1 MQTLAANPAA
11 VCRVFPRT
19 LYTIVL
25 MRVIFVLAAGL
36 VALALSTSCSSS
48 SQESKSDPSLAKL
61 DPPTPASTAAPLSL
75 LPGMPPVTDP
85 KDIYSHDRPGQI
97 SNVIKGFPSYIYVP
111 NSKSNSVSIID
122 PRSYKVVRSFPV
134 GKEPQHVVPS
144 WDLKKLWVAQDLQD
158 QLTLIDPATA
168 QKGETIHVEDPYNMY
183 YTPDGKFA
191 IICAER
197 EKRLDFRDSQTLKV
211 KNRVPVPCEGVNHID
226 FSIDGRYLLATCEF
240 SGELLKVDVA
250 NQKVIGT
257 LKLTPKGMPQD
268 VKLSPDGKLFYA
280 ANMEANGV
288 HVIDGDNFKAIS
300 FIPTGK
306 GAHGLYVSRDSKYL
320 YVSNRGEGSVT
331 LIAFESRQ
339 IAAKWQIPGGGS
351 PDMGGVSADGK
362 ILWLSGRYD
371 SVVYAIDTTDG
382 HLIKKIPVGRG
393 PHGLCVYPQP
403 GRYSLGHTGIFR

>member
-1 MQTLAANPAA
+1 MRLSLA
-11 VCRVFPRT
+11 
-19 LYTIVL
+19 LS
-25 MRVIFVLAAGL
+25 
-36 VALALSTSCSSS
+36 VALAALCAGAACSSS
-48 SQESKSDPSLAKL
+48 QTATDSSKAGVSPGSR
-61 DPPTPASTAAPLSL
+61 TQAAAQPLNL

-85 KDIYSHDRPGQI
+85 DDIYSADRPNQL
-97 SNVIKGFPSYIYVP
+97 SPVVQGFPSLVYVP

-122 PRSYKVVRSFPV
+122 PKTFKVIRSFAV
-134 GKEPQHVVPS
+134 GKEPQHVIPS

-158 QLTLIDPATA
+158 QITLIDPATGK
-168 QKGETIHVEDPYNMY
+168 KGGTIHVDDPYNLY
-183 YTPDGKFA
+183 YTPDGKYA

-197 EKRLDFRDSQTLKV
+197 EKRLDFRDAQTMQV
-211 KNRVPVPCEGVNHID
+211 VRRVPVPCDGVNHVD

-257 LKLTPKGMPQD
+257 LKLHPAGMPQD
-268 VKLSPDGKLFYA
+268 VKLSPDGEIFYV

-288 HVIDGDNFKAIS
+288 HVVDGDKLKSIS

-320 YVSNRGEGSVT
+320 YVANRGEGSVT
-331 LIAFESRQ
+331 LIDFKTRN
-339 IAAKWQIPGGGS
+339 IAAKWKIPGGGS

-362 ILWLSGRYD
+362 QLWLSGRYD
-371 SVVYAIDTTDG
+371 SVVYVFDTSDG
-382 HLIKKIPVGRG
+382 HVIAKIPVGKG

>member
-1 MQTLAANPAA
+1 MRLTMA
-11 VCRVFPRT
+11 VS
-19 LYTIVL
+19 
-25 MRVIFVLAAGL
+25 A
-36 VALALSTSCSSS
+36 ALSALFLTVACSSS
-48 SQESKSDPSLAKL
+48 PQ
-61 DPPTPASTAAPLSL
+61 PAAPVSGTAAGSSASGSTLNP
-75 LPGMPPVTDP
+75 LPGMPPVEDAN
-85 KDIYSHDRPGQI
+85 DIYSADRPNAL
-97 SNVIKGFPSYIYVP
+97 SETVKKYPSYIYVP

-122 PRSYKVVRSFPV
+122 PKTYHVIRSFPV
-134 GKEPQHVVPS
+134 GREPQHVIPS

-158 QLTLIDPATA
+158 QITLIDPATGE
-168 QKGETIHVEDPYNMY
+168 KGETIHVEDPYNMY
-183 YTPDGKFA
+183 YTPDGKYA

-197 EKRLDFRDSQTLKV
+197 ERRLDFRDAQTMKV
-211 KNRVPVPCEGVNHID
+211 VKRVRVPCDGVNHID

-250 NQKVIGT
+250 EQKVLGT
-257 LKLTPKGMPQD
+257 LRLTPPGMPQD
-268 VKLSPDGKLFYA
+268 IKLSPDGKIFYV

-288 HVIDGDNFKAIS
+288 HVIDGDNLKSIS

-320 YVSNRGEGSVT
+320 YVANRGEGSVS
-331 LIAFESRQ
+331 LINFKTRE

-362 ILWLSGRYD
+362 VLWLSGRYD
-371 SVVYAIDTTDG
+371 GVVYAFDTHDG
-382 HLIKKIPVGRG
+382 HLLARIRVGKG